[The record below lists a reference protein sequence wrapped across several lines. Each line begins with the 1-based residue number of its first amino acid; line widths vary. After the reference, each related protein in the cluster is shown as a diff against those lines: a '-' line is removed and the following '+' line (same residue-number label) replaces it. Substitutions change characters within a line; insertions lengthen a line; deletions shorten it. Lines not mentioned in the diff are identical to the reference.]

1 MSLEVVQP
9 QLFTNRRGNPF
20 DSSTSL
26 TARFSAIF
34 RDFPNTG
41 PPTAEFGYPSAGAAG
56 AGRADSAWWDAR
68 AMGEVD
74 DS

>member
-1 MSLEVVQP
+1 MSLQVVQP
-9 QLFTNRRGNPF
+9 QLFINRRGNPF

-26 TARFSAIF
+26 TARFSANF

-41 PPTAEFGYPSAGAAG
+41 PPMGGKGYPSAGVAG
-56 AGRADSAWWDAR
+56 AGRPDSTWWDAR
-68 AMGEVD
+68 AMGWVN